1 MEGAFLHSLGTD
13 LHECFHALGT
23 DMTHACG
30 VPIGYGPYLT
40 LHPSSL
46 Q

>member
-1 MEGAFLHSLGTD
+1 MSVFTHW
-13 LHECFHALGT
+13 GT

-30 VPIGYGPYLT
+30 VPIGSGPYLT

>member
-1 MEGAFLHSLGTD
+1 MHEWGTHLD
-13 LHECFHALGT
+13 ECFHALGT

-30 VPIGYGPYLT
+30 VPIGSGPYLT